1 MKFWIFD
8 NYDVVEIDSI
18 NVYIVMDKLDK
29 KYEVLQ

>member
-18 NVYIVMDKLDK
+18 DVYIVIDKLDK

>member
-1 MKFWIFD
+1 MKILSFD

-18 NVYIVMDKLDK
+18 DVYIVMDKLDK

>member
-18 NVYIVMDKLDK
+18 DVYIVMDKLDK

>member
-8 NYDVVEIDSI
+8 NYYVIEIDSI
-18 NVYIVMDKLDK
+18 DVYIVMDKLDK